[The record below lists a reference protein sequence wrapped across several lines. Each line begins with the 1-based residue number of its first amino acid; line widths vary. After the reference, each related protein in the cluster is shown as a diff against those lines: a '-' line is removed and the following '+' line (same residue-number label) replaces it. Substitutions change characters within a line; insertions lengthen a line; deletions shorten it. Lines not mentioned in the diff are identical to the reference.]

1 MHEHIVR
8 SGLLSAP
15 IFTCQLLAALFLRNK
30 QINSGAGTQPCNFLN
45 VAPAFGALSE
55 NASLLQRFGGGVR
68 FTLKPLSKQM
78 LFSLKSDVW
87 KSSSRA
93 EQFQGRNMQKNLGS
107 PAALSS
113 CELFINVKRL
123 HASKGA
129 GVAEEKVD
137 TPHSSRAERAR
148 KKINSPQMVCICPL
162 SA

>member
-45 VAPAFGALSE
+45 VVPAFGALSQ

-93 EQFQGRNMQKNLGS
+93 EQFRGRNMQKIS
-107 PAALSS
+107 AA
-113 CELFINVKRL
+113 RL
-123 HASKGA
+123 RFLRASF
-129 GVAEEKVD
+129 
-137 TPHSSRAERAR
+137 
-148 KKINSPQMVCICPL
+148 L
-162 SA
+162 

>member
-8 SGLLSAP
+8 LGLLSAP

-30 QINSGAGTQPCNFLN
+30 QINSGAGAQPCNFLN

-93 EQFQGRNMQKNLGS
+93 EQFRGGIYAKKSRQPGCAFFVRAFYKCQT
-107 PAALSS
+107 PA
-113 CELFINVKRL
+113 CVQRCWGGGG
-123 HASKGA
+123 KG
-129 GVAEEKVD
+129 
-137 TPHSSRAERAR
+137 
-148 KKINSPQMVCICPL
+148 
-162 SA
+162 